1 MYGDELNDEDFEAQ
15 VEAVQR
21 EIEELELE
29 NGMIDSFLKRN
40 QEQVAQEQAAAKE
53 QERQRSQVHYDSV
66 IHSEWL

>member
-1 MYGDELNDEDFEAQ
+1 MYDDLNDEDFEAQ

-40 QEQVAQEQAAAKE
+40 QEQAAQEQAASKE
-53 QERQRSQVHYDSV
+53 QERLRSQVHDFAV
-66 IHSEWL
+66 K